1 MAKSRKRRKRRPRS
15 GASTVPA
22 KPRKPVE
29 APVRRTARDERPE
42 APWGSFPLTEL
53 AIFVGLIMLVVG
65 FFSGGFGGTL
75 AIAVGITLAALGG
88 LELAVR
94 EHFSGYRSHS
104 TLLAGACAVA
114 TAGAVWGIA
123 VLAFGSVIPLIPVL
137 AGGLAFV
144 PAFMTVRSVFQ
155 RASGGLSYR
164 IGSFRG

>member
-15 GASTVPA
+15 GTPPA
-22 KPRKPVE
+22 PPKARKPVE
-29 APVRRTARDERPE
+29 APARRVARDERPE

-65 FFSGGFGGTL
+65 FFSGGFGGIL
-75 AIAVGITLAALGG
+75 AIAVGLTLAAIGG

-104 TLLAGACAVA
+104 TLLAGACAIA
-114 TAGAVWGIA
+114 TAGAVTGIA

-137 AGGLAFV
+137 AGAAAFV
-144 PAFMTVRSVFQ
+144 PAFLTMRGAFQ
-155 RASGGLSYR
+155 RVSGGLSYR
-164 IGSFRG
+164 FGRLWG